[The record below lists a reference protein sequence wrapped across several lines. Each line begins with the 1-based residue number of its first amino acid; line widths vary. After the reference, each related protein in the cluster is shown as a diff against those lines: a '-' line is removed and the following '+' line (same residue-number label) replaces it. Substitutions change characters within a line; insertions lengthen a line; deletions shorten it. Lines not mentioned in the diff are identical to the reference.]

1 MAPPRKPNPLSRE
14 EDYRDYEDREIRDGW
29 PYSDVDGNPLESRP
43 HNTPY
48 GDTPANFDED
58 PSTGFTVDT
67 ADGSGRE
74 HRVDTAA
81 PLPASR
87 IDDDELEAEITEL
100 LEESGKVVTDNIEV
114 HSLDGIITL
123 EGRVETISLAR
134 KLEEIVL
141 TVPGVVGVHNNL
153 ETLGVDSHMPDEE

>member
-29 PYSDVDGNPLESRP
+29 PYSDVDGNPLKNHP
-43 HNTPY
+43 DNTPY

-67 ADGSGRE
+67 ADASGRE
-74 HRVDTAA
+74 DRVDTAV

-87 IDDDELEAEITEL
+87 IDDDELEAQITER
-100 LEESGKVVTDNIEV
+100 LEESGKVVSDNIEV
-114 HSLDGIITL
+114 HSVDGIITL

-134 KLEEIVL
+134 NLEEIVL

>member
-14 EDYRDYEDREIRDGW
+14 EDYRDYEDREIREGW
-29 PYSDVDGNPLESRP
+29 PYSDVDGNPLESHP
-43 HNTPY
+43 DNTPY

-67 ADGSGRE
+67 ADASGRE
-74 HRVDTAA
+74 ERVDTAV

-87 IDDDELEAEITEL
+87 IDDDELEAQITEL

-114 HSLDGIITL
+114 HCVDGIITL

-134 KLEEIVL
+134 NLEEIVL